1 MSLAINIDKV
11 RRVLLADGWHTV
23 KDDSFA
29 MDAYEFLWY
38 PNEDTTIMDAQIV
51 HGGGQ
56 SGICATG
63 FTFKE
68 ISARDRAYV
77 DSEIW
82 ISGPVTAIQAVETRK

>member
-11 RRVLLADGWHTV
+11 GRVLLADGWHTV

-38 PNEDTTIMDAQIV
+38 PDEDTTIMDAQIV

-56 SGICATG
+56 SGICSTG

-68 ISARDRAYV
+68 RGDKRY
-77 DSEIW
+77 DDPEMW
-82 ISGPVTAIQAVETRK
+82 ISGPLTAIQAVETRK